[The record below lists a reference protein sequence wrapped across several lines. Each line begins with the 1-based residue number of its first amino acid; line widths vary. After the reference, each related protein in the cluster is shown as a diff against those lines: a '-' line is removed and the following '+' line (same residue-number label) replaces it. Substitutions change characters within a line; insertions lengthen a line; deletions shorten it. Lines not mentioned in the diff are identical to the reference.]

1 MRSGNGKSI
10 ALSSGWARVAAVM
23 LILGFLPVRQSQ
35 AQWQT
40 EHTVLAVASS
50 ATIATDWLLSA
61 NAIRRGT
68 FDEMNPMLG
77 HHPSVGQLNSY
88 NVLVLGANLGI
99 GAVLPNKW
107 RTLWF
112 TAVTSFETAIVLHQY
127 NIGLHIDLMQM

>member
-1 MRSGNGKSI
+1 MSTRL
-10 ALSSGWARVAAVM
+10 ARGWARVAALM
-23 LILGFLPVRQSQ
+23 LVLGFLPVRQSQ

-77 HHPSVGQLNSY
+77 HHPSVGQLNTY

-99 GAVLPNKW
+99 GCVLPSKW

-112 TAVTSFETAIVLHQY
+112 TAVTAFETAIVLHQY